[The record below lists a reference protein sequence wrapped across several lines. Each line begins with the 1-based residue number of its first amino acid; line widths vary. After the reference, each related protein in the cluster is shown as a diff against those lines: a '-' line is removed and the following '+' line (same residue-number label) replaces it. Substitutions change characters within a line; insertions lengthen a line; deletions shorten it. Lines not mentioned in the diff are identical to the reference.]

1 MDVIVQYLDQL
12 DSVTSWE
19 EVFDIIDAS
28 VVQQESSYEN
38 QHYTDNDGPGSG
50 PGDGI

>member
-1 MDVIVQYLDQL
+1 MDLIVQYLDRL
-12 DSVTSWE
+12 NSVTSWE
-19 EVFDIIDAS
+19 EIFDITDA
-28 VVQQESSYEN
+28 VAQQESSYEN